1 MSNMNKSGKRTIIIY
16 GSYGYTGAIIAE
28 IAAESGLPVVLAGRD
43 GDKLAGQAARLNLPY
58 HVAGLNDPGAMN
70 TLLADALL
78 VIHCAGPFMFTWKSM
93 AEACLRNACHYLD
106 ITGEIDVF
114 ESIKK
119 MDEAFRTAGI
129 MAMPGTGFDVVPSDC
144 LAMLLRERLPDADT
158 LELAFTGIGGGV
170 SHGTATSMAERAGMG
185 GAVRRGGRLKP
196 VPSAY
201 LVQEV
206 DFGRGPKPVV
216 SIPWGDLSTAYTS
229 TGIENITVYT
239 AVKKPVIRMLKLSN
253 LLNAVLRTSAVRG
266 LIKKWINSRPAGP
279 TPEQRETGKSIFR
292 GRVRNAA
299 GKTVEAG
306 LVTPEGYRLTALT
319 AWHIALKIS
328 EGNVKPGYQTPAT
341 AYGKEL
347 IFEIDGCR
355 EQEVAGCWGDW
366 LPG

>member
-1 MSNMNKSGKRTIIIY
+1 MLMSESSQNPIVIY

-28 IAAESGLPVVLAGRD
+28 IAAASGHPVILAGRD
-43 GDKLAGQAARLNLPY
+43 AEKLATQAARLNLPY
-58 HVAGLNDPGAMN
+58 RVAGLNDPGAMDA
-70 TLLADALL
+70 LLADALL
-78 VIHCAGPFMFTWKSM
+78 VIHCAGPFMFTWKAM
-93 AEACLRNACHYLD
+93 AETCQRNGCHYLD

-114 ESIKK
+114 ESLKK
-119 MDEAFRTAGI
+119 MDGVFRAAGI

-144 LAMLLRERLPDADT
+144 LAMLLKERLPDADT
-158 LELAFTGIGGGV
+158 LELAFAGIGGGV

-201 LVQEV
+201 LVKEV

-216 SIPWGDLSTAYTS
+216 SIPWGDLSTAWTS

-239 AVKKPVIRMLKLSN
+239 AVKKSAIRMLKLSN
-253 LLNAVLRTSAVRG
+253 LLNPVLRTSPVRG
-266 LIKKWINSRPAGP
+266 AIKKWIDTRPAGP
-279 TPEQRETGKSIFR
+279 TPEQRERGRSIFR

-299 GKTVEAG
+299 GDTAEAG
-306 LVTPEGYRLTALT
+306 LITPEGYRLTALT
-319 AWHIALKIS
+319 AWHIAMKVA
-328 EGNVKPGYQTPAT
+328 GGDVKPGYQTPAT

-355 EQEVAGCWGDW
+355 EQEAAGGFWVVSSE
-366 LPG
+366 